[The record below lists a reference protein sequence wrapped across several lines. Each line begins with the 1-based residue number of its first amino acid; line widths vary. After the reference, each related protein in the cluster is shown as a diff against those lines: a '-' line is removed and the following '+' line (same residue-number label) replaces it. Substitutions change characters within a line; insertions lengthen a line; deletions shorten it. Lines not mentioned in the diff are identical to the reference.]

1 MISSHL
7 PKDSISFLC
16 IMDSLILYTSP
27 YIKRRVG
34 KDHDGGYVIVNLP
47 DTYDVFI
54 SAGISNDI
62 SFEKQLLELHPSLIC
77 HAFDGTISKLP
88 DNNNRINFYRKNV
101 GETNNDNLTNL
112 HEYIEPYNNIFMKMD
127 IEGHEFRVMPTII
140 EQKLM
145 GKIKQLV
152 IEIHSSADIQLHPN
166 YFEGLSDVDDNKMF
180 DLLNKINDTHTLV
193 HFHANN
199 GCKMRKIDDIDL
211 PHVFELTYIRNDYV
225 NEKVRNTEP
234 LPTLLDMKNVASK
247 PDYELDGFPYCC

>member
-1 MISSHL
+1 MNTRVS
-7 PKDSISFLC
+7 KDKRSLTH

-27 YIKRRVG
+27 HVKTRVG
-34 KDHDGGYVIVNLP
+34 KNNDGGYVIVKLP
-47 DTYDVFI
+47 DTYDMFI

-62 SFEKQLLELHPSLIC
+62 SFEKQLLDLYPSLIC

-88 DNNNRINFYRKNV
+88 NNSNNRIHFYRKNV
-101 GETNNDNLTNL
+101 GETNNEVLTNL

-140 EQKLM
+140 EKQLM

-152 IEIHSSADIQLHPN
+152 IEIHSSADIQLYPN
-166 YFEGLSDVDDNKMF
+166 YFKGLGDINNDKMF
-180 DLLNKINDTHTLV
+180 DLLKKITNTHTLV

-199 GCKMRKIDDIDL
+199 GCKLQKIDGINL

-225 NEKVRNTEP
+225 NEKIRNKDP
-234 LPTLLDMKNVASK
+234 LPTSLDMKNISFN
-247 PDYELDGFPYCC
+247 PDYELKGFPYC